1 MSSRTIPTTIVIL
14 TSPIWLPLLLIVLI
28 GMMIRI
34 AVLYAIAWLWWIGR
48 ARRRVLFVYSDSP
61 YWKQHVETH
70 ILPKLPANAVI
81 LNWSERAHWKR
92 FSLAVRLFHC
102 FAGRKEFNPIG
113 LVFNQFAMVER
124 YRFWQPFQEA
134 KHGSFGALQ
143 ELEATFLKR
152 ASS

>member
-1 MSSRTIPTTIVIL
+1 VSGRARRATIVIL
-14 TSPIWLPLLLIVLI
+14 TSPFWLPLLLVVLVAGLI
-28 GMMIRI
+28 QV
-34 AVLYAIAWLWWIGR
+34 ATLYAIVWVWWIGR

-61 YWKQHVETH
+61 HWKQHVETH
-70 ILPKLPANAVI
+70 ILPKLPPNAVI

-113 LVFNQFAMVER
+113 LVFNPFAIVER

-134 KHGSFGALQ
+134 KHGRFGALQ

>member
-1 MSSRTIPTTIVIL
+1 VSSRTIPTTIVIL